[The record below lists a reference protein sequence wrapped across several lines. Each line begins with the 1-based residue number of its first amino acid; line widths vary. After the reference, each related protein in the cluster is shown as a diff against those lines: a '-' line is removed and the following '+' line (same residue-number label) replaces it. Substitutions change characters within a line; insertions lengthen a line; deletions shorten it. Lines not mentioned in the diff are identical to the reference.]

1 MKYPGG
7 RVMIWAFKGD
17 RLLSVIVDT
26 AKDFGVIC
34 CRYRSIYPRLF
45 MRQLKG

>member
-17 RLLSVIVDT
+17 RLLSVIVDN
-26 AKDFGVIC
+26 AIAFGVVC
-34 CRYRSIYPRLF
+34 NRYRRIYSKLNIR
-45 MRQLKG
+45 KVG